1 MVIKEKFDNESCGS
15 MERGDIVQEMSES
28 GYEKSMMRRCSLNN
42 QITLTSNSRNAPV
55 NSFNV

>member
-1 MVIKEKFDNESCGS
+1 